1 MPRATPYLPTEEE
14 IAQETAKIRAGWSSE
29 DHIVRSNGRGTTKG
43 IGIKV
48 ISTSTAN
55 HEAPELDEGLCGW
68 QYLTK
73 EELKERRTLSAQ
85 PVEPEDVPQEELDE
99 REQFVPSAVDFG

>member
-1 MPRATPYLPTEEE
+1 M
-14 IAQETAKIRAGWSSE
+14 
-29 DHIVRSNGRGTTKG
+29 
-43 IGIKV
+43 
-48 ISTSTAN
+48 
-55 HEAPELDEGLCGW
+55 DEGLCGW

-99 REQFVPSAVDFG
+99 REQYEPSAVDFG